1 MSNEKKACNLK
12 DVAALAGVSLGTA
25 SKVAN
30 NIYVRP
36 ALRIRVEQAMKE
48 LNYVPNTIARS
59 LKMKSTKTI
68 GIIIPDIS
76 RTVTSKIVQGVDSV
90 GQKAG
95 YSTMICNTQ
104 IMEENEL
111 SALQTFKEKMVDGI
125 VYTGNTVSEKVAKTL
140 KQINIPVVFVS
151 TSYDDK
157 YFSSVRIDNE
167 KAAFDAVSVLCEKG
181 HTKIAM
187 LAGEKDDLNAG
198 APRLEG
204 YKKALEARNICV
216 NEDIVLY
223 GQYRAEDGY
232 QNMLKLLEQDQAIT
246 AVFCASDDMAIGA
259 LRAMKEKDIRV
270 PEDISIMGF
279 DGIDII
285 DYIYPKIG
293 TVYQPLFEFGTEAAK
308 VLISQIE
315 DKRASADLILE
326 YEIKENDTVWPV

>member
-1 MSNEKKACNLK
+1 MSNKKKSCNLK
-12 DVAALAGVSLGTA
+12 DVAAFAGVSLGTV

-30 NIYVRP
+30 DIYVKP
-36 ALRIRVEQAMKE
+36 ALRIKVEQAMKE

-76 RTVTSKIVQGVDSV
+76 RTVTSKIVQGIDNI

-104 IMEENEL
+104 IKEEKEL
-111 SALQTFKEKMVDGI
+111 SALKTFKEKMVDGI
-125 VYTGNTVSEKVAKTL
+125 IYTGNTVSPKVAKAL
-140 KQINIPVVFVS
+140 KEMNIPVVFVS

-167 KAAFDAVSVLCEKG
+167 KAAFDAVNMICGKG

-187 LAGEKDDLNAG
+187 LAGEKEDLNAG
-198 APRLEG
+198 VPRLEG
-204 YKKALEARNICV
+204 YKKALEKRGIFY
-216 NEDIVLY
+216 NENLVVY
-223 GQYRAEDGY
+223 GTYRAEDGY
-232 QNMLKLLEQDQAIT
+232 QNMNRLLEKEEEIT

-259 LRAMKEKDIRV
+259 LKAIEEHGLKV
-270 PEDISIMGF
+270 PEDISLMGF

-285 DYIYPKIG
+285 DYINPKIG
-293 TVYQPLFEFGTEAAK
+293 TVYQPLFEYGAEAAK
-308 VLISQIE
+308 ILISQIE
-315 DKRASADLILE
+315 DGRASTDLILG
-326 YEIKENDTVWPV
+326 YTIKENDTIRVV